1 MADTGCTVCTIP
13 YEMIKNMGFQKA
25 DIRRLRVATTLAN
38 GWKVKSIGVILLDVK
53 YENSSARMHF
63 LVYRSFPFCLLSK
76 ECCENL
82 SLIPKGFPLTQ
93 LTQTDKFQ
101 I

>member
-1 MADTGCTVCTIP
+1 
-13 YEMIKNMGFQKA
+13 MIKEMGFKKA
-25 DIRRLRVATTLAN
+25 DVRRLRVPTMLAD
-38 GWKVKSIGVILLDVK
+38 GRKVKSIGVILLDVE

-63 LVYRSFPFCLLSK
+63 LVYRSYPGCLLSK

-82 SLIPKGFPLTQ
+82 SLIPKGFPLVQ
-93 LTQTDKFQ
+93 LTQKDKLK